1 MRSLP
6 LWAAGLILA
15 APALAQP
22 WPGPGAARAP
32 DSITEQQREMRR
44 TGEPSVPL
52 QNRDSRQ
59 IDALGELAGSR
70 EWLKEAQTAIRRGQ
84 LGLANE
90 LLERTATRMLTRSTE
105 PAMAGQPMRDPRLA
119 YVNEARQ
126 ALFRRDRREADRLI
140 EMAIQ
145 AP

>member
-1 MRSLP
+1 MRASS

-15 APALAQP
+15 GPALAQS
-22 WPGPGAARAP
+22 WPDPGASRAT

-44 TGEPSVPL
+44 MGEPSVPL

-105 PAMAGQPMRDPRLA
+105 PALAGQPMRDPRLG
-119 YVNEARQ
+119 YVNDARQ